1 MILHFSQIG
10 LTDDLTF
17 TVKSSFQK
25 KSDYNYIIAKI
36 NLQQLFSIIFLLI
49 FFYIILL
56 YTLHWLEPS
65 LLFRV
70 FASQLPRNLSGQA
83 ARERSASPLPRLLFG
98 ASALNAFA
106 SAQVAR
112 ERSASP
118 LPRLLF
124 GASVGFSPLCSR
136 FRSNCHE
143 WSALSEQLPRDLFI
157 SPYDTSLRQIIW

>member
-106 SAQVAR
+106 SAQAARSVLPSKAR
-112 ERSASP
+112 E
-118 LPRLLF
+118 LPP
-124 GASVGFSPLCSR
+124 S
-136 FRSNCHE
+136 
-143 WSALSEQLPRDLFI
+143 LFI

>member
-1 MILHFSQIG
+1 MCLGFSQITLIAPFLLMILHFSQIG

-70 FASQLPRNLSGQA
+70 FASQLPRNLSAQA
-83 ARERSASPLPRLLFG
+83 
-98 ASALNAFA
+98 
-106 SAQVAR
+106 AR

-124 GASVGFSPLCSR
+124 GASVGFSLLCSR

-143 WSALSEQLPRDLFI
+143 WSALSEQLPRLLFGA
-157 SPYDTSLRQIIW
+157 STLV